1 MVCDKAVCERW
12 YVTKWCVKDCV
23 KDGVRQSGLW
33 KIVWK
38 MVCQG
43 WCVKDLPRHHSSSP
57 CKPFCSEPQRTL
69 LAVELQILILF
80 NMLAS
85 IYVLPGVPSCDF
97 LIFPTVS
104 LISLVFPGGFSKLAI
119 YLFLQLKG
127 FFHNFPLFFKDFPS
141 FSLVFSYLF
150 PTVFKGPESNPTVT
164 KLPSDTF
171 PQKKKHLDGLITT
184 KFRAPGPP
192 PYTHFVLENNFA

>member
-1 MVCDKAVCERW
+1 
-12 YVTKWCVKDCV
+12 
-23 KDGVRQSGLW
+23 
-33 KIVWK
+33 

-104 LISLVFPGGFSKLAI
+104 LISLVFPGGFSRRFFQACHLS
-119 YLFLQLKG
+119 FPTVEG

-141 FSLVFSYLF
+141 FSLVF
-150 PTVFKGPESNPTVT
+150 PTFFLPCSRDRNPTP
-164 KLPSDTF
+164 PS
-171 PQKKKHLDGLITT
+171 PNCLVIHSPRKKNI
-184 KFRAPGPP
+184 
-192 PYTHFVLENNFA
+192 

>member
-1 MVCDKAVCERW
+1 M
-12 YVTKWCVKDCV
+12 
-23 KDGVRQSGLW
+23 
-33 KIVWK
+33 
-38 MVCQG
+38 
-43 WCVKDLPRHHSSSP
+43 KDLPRHHSSSP
-57 CKPFCSEPQRTL
+57 CKPFCSEPQRML

-104 LISLVFPGGFSKLAI
+104 LISLVFPGGFSRRFFQACHLS
-119 YLFLQLKG
+119 FPTVEG

-184 KFRAPGPP
+184 KF
-192 PYTHFVLENNFA
+192 

>member
-1 MVCDKAVCERW
+1 M
-12 YVTKWCVKDCV
+12 
-23 KDGVRQSGLW
+23 
-33 KIVWK
+33 
-38 MVCQG
+38 
-43 WCVKDLPRHHSSSP
+43 KDLPRHHSSSP

-85 IYVLPGVPSCDF
+85 IYVLPGFPSCDF

-119 YLFLQLKG
+119 HLFLQLR
-127 FFHNFPLFFKDFPS
+127 FFSKFSPVCQDVPS
-141 FSLVFSYLF
+141 FSLVFSSLF
-150 PTVFKGPESNPTVT
+150 FLPGPTVFKGPESNPTVT

-171 PQKKKHLDGLITT
+171 PQEKKHLDGLITT

-192 PYTHFVLENNFA
+192 PYTHFVLANNFA